1 MAVFRLYRFI
11 TLLIVWPLSTLP
23 VVSAFAP
30 ATARAL
36 TIRGG
41 ADAPQQSSA
50 PHTMLN
56 LFKSAAVR
64 AGMQSASIMTVADI
78 MTQLVVEKKSL
89 VGKKAEDEATSRY
102 DPVRTLRWATVGLT
116 LHGPYFRYCFARLD
130 QMFAGTAQS
139 LLVVAKKTA
148 LAQFIVFPPY
158 LVALF
163 TAIGLMEGSDDIV
176 GKVRTNVPKAFMGGC
191 IFWPVANCFNFALVP
206 TTARV
211 PYLASVGALWNGY
224 LSFMNSKS
232 SKK

>member
-1 MAVFRLYRFI
+1 
-11 TLLIVWPLSTLP
+11 
-23 VVSAFAP
+23 
-30 ATARAL
+30 
-36 TIRGG
+36 
-41 ADAPQQSSA
+41 
-50 PHTMLN
+50 MLN
-56 LFKSAAVR
+56 LFKSAAIR

-89 VGKKAEDEATSRY
+89 VDDNTGKDLARY

-130 QMFAGTAQS
+130 QIFAGTAQS

-163 TAIGLMEGSDDIV
+163 TAIGIMEGSDNVV

-191 IFWPVANCFNFALVP
+191 IFWPITNCFNFALVP
-206 TTARV
+206 PTARV

-232 SKK
+232 

>member
-1 MAVFRLYRFI
+1 
-11 TLLIVWPLSTLP
+11 
-23 VVSAFAP
+23 
-30 ATARAL
+30 
-36 TIRGG
+36 
-41 ADAPQQSSA
+41 
-50 PHTMLN
+50 MLN

-78 MTQLVVEKKSL
+78 TTQLVVEKKSL
-89 VGKKAEDEATSRY
+89 VGRNNKAEDDVTTTARY

-116 LHGPYFRYCFARLD
+116 LHGPYFRHCFARLD

-163 TAIGLMEGSDDIV
+163 TAIGLMEGNGDIF

-191 IFWPVANCFNFALVP
+191 IFWPIANCFNFALVP

-224 LSFMNSKS
+224 LSWMNSRR
-232 SKK
+232 